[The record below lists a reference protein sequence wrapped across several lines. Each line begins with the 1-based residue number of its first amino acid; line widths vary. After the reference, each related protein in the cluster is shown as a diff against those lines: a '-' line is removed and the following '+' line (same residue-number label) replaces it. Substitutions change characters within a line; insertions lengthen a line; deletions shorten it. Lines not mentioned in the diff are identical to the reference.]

1 MTISR
6 KGGFKEINI
15 DKIDTSKAQ
24 ARQSNINANVDE
36 LADSI
41 RVQGL
46 FSPILVIE
54 IDENNYELIAG
65 QRRMR
70 AHRDIL
76 SKEDPEKYGKIFASV
91 FDNTM
96 EEWEKKAISI
106 NENLCQEQ
114 MTEDDKISAVTA
126 CFNEFD
132 SLKITAEKTGI
143 SYGRVSKYV
152 KYARLPDVL
161 KSMKDNGDISLST
174 ALSTANLFGIDTKD
188 LKGNSE
194 DDIIESAKET
204 EKLTSS
210 QKKKAKKVK
219 EEKPEKPVMEIIKEI
234 KEKKETLTEIK
245 IQVVAETMKGIVKYR
260 ETDPERLK
268 DNTLAASELV
278 DEGLEKNKE
287 KLQE

>member
-1 MTISR
+1 MTIDR
-6 KGGFKEINI
+6 KGGFKEISI

-76 SKEDPEKYGKIFASV
+76 LKEDPEKYGKIFASV

-114 MTEDDKISAVTA
+114 MTEDDKISSVTA
-126 CFNEFD
+126 CYNEFD

-174 ALSTANLFGIDTKD
+174 ALSTASLFGIDTKD

-204 EKLTSS
+204 EKLTAS

-219 EEKPEKPVMEIIKEI
+219 EEKPEKPIIEILKEI
-234 KEKKETLTEIK
+234 KEKPETRKKITVEI
-245 IQVVAETMKGIVKYR
+245 IAESYNGVVKYMA
-260 ETDPERLK
+260 TDPERLTS
-268 DNTLAASELV
+268 DTLAAEELI
-278 DEGLEKNKE
+278 DEGLDKNKE